1 MTMIMLM
8 LMVVFFCCCLI
19 ILLSGN
25 GGLFLV
31 VIFGNVCISSCNSVV
46 RAQWFLDTPEILTSI

>member
-1 MTMIMLM
+1 MTMIMFM

-19 ILLSGN
+19 ISLSGQ

-31 VIFGNVCISSCNSVV
+31 VILDNVCISSCNSIV
-46 RAQWFLDTPEILTSI
+46 RAQWFPDTQEIPTSI